1 MDEACR
7 DPGSKRGHSDLQSF
21 ALPTEPPRCAQGT
34 GRQPCMPTATWFAR
48 LQWDPQLYIWSRG
61 VTVSTLDSESS
72 NRGSH
77 PRGTSFT
84 VEPHVAVYSLTPGAL
99 SSKFFVC
106 RSRRCVYLPSSHA
119 HTHRISEGP
128 ARVIWEPQKC
138 LDDPAGIRAGP
149 SVNKDLQAPMRR
161 DSS

>member
-1 MDEACR
+1 MR
-7 DPGSKRGHSDLQSF
+7 TGH
-21 ALPTEPPRCAQGT
+21 R
-34 GRQPCMPTATWFAR
+34 TATSHTHGQMVCHIAMGPSVVHLVPWCN
-48 LQWDPQLYIWSRG
+48 G
-61 VTVSTLDSESS
+61 TLDSESS